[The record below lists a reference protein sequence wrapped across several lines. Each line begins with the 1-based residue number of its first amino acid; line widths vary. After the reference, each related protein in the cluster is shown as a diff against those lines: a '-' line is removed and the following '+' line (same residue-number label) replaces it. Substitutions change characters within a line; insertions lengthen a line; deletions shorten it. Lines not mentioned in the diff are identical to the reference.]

1 MGSYCSLRFDDWDV
15 CSAKSE
21 VPDEFCALFQE
32 TDRVSFT
39 SKAPAEGGEC
49 EEHVRTIAYQASRE
63 VILNRLTL
71 LGCAEVVANE
81 RFAAWLETERKEYQS
96 YVSEGEDWAVE
107 TTAALQLLT
116 LEAWRE
122 RIPQLLAHQ
131 YELAE
136 PQNEIDRRMRD
147 SGDGWLWFDGYG
159 SLICIR
165 TLLDACPEVKTV
177 TLDISDLV
185 DGGWIDE
192 NKAVCASRREIG
204 RSEFKPLEP
213 TVVLA
218 EGSSDIRILE
228 RSLTALFPERQDY
241 FSFFN
246 HAELSVDGGAPYL
259 VKFLKAFAAARTPF
273 RIVAIFDNDAIG
285 LQAFRQSEALKL
297 PDNMIVL
304 RLPDIEIARKYPTIG
319 PQGRH
324 IMDVNGQ
331 AASIELYLGRVALS
345 TGGNLR
351 PVRWGGYVA
360 PVQAYQGEIEGKDG
374 VESVF
379 LQQLRYFSDPS
390 EARAAHSELVSVWT
404 MIFDA
409 VARSAAQKSRSKPLR

>member
-15 CSAKSE
+15 CSFKSG

-32 TDRVSFT
+32 GDRVVFT
-39 SKAPAEGGEC
+39 SKVVDEGD
-49 EEHVRTIAYQASRE
+49 EETVRTIAYQASRE

-71 LGCAEVVANE
+71 LGCAEAVADE
-81 RFAAWLETERKEYQS
+81 RFAEWLETERKEYQG

-107 TTAALQLLT
+107 TAAALQLLT
-116 LEAWRE
+116 QKEWRE

-131 YELAE
+131 YELGE
-136 PQNEIDRRMRD
+136 PRDEIDRRMRD
-147 SGDGWLWFDGYG
+147 ADEGWLWFDGYG
-159 SLICIR
+159 SLISIR
-165 TLLDACPEVKTV
+165 ALLDACPEVKMV

-192 NKAVCASRREIG
+192 KEAICASRRAMG
-204 RSEFKPLEP
+204 RLEFKPLAP

-228 RSLTALFPERQDY
+228 RSLAALFPERQDY

-246 HAELSVDGGAPYL
+246 HGDLSVDGGASYL
-259 VKFLKAFAAARTPF
+259 VKFLKAFAAARAPF
-273 RIVAIFDNDAIG
+273 RIIAVFDNDAIG
-285 LQAFRQSEALKL
+285 LQAFQHAEALNL
-297 PDNMIVL
+297 PDNMVVL
-304 RLPDIEIARKYPTIG
+304 RLPDIEIAREYPTVG
-319 PQGRH
+319 PQGHH
-324 IMDVNGQ
+324 ITNVNGQ

-345 TGGNLR
+345 TGGKLR

-360 PVQAYQGEIEGKDG
+360 PVRAYQGEIEGKDS
-374 VESVF
+374 VESIF
-379 LQQLRYFSDPS
+379 LQQLGYFSNPS
-390 EARAAHSELVSVWT
+390 EARAAHPELVSIWT

-409 VARSAAQKSRSKPLR
+409 VARSATQKSRSKPRR